1 MVINFMGLK
10 QIVMQKICPH
20 SEVFV
25 QKVTENDEA
34 IIILSKCLIC
44 DKELNQYSI
53 DKVAGMV
60 TEINHF

>member
-1 MVINFMGLK
+1 MVINSMGLK

-20 SEVFV
+20 SEVSV

-34 IIILSKCLIC
+34 MLILSKCLIC

>member
-1 MVINFMGLK
+1 MVINNMGLK

-20 SEVFV
+20 SEVSV
-25 QKVTENDEA
+25 QKVTESDEVM
-34 IIILSKCLIC
+34 IILSKCLIC
-44 DKELNQYSI
+44 GKKLNQYSI